1 MVDYLGWRVS
11 SSLQTLLAQRMSRS
25 VSPTDFSP
33 LGIIPLGCFR
43 VAVEVVIALGLQFGM
58 FLAEPAIGQPGAAG
72 VGAGML
78 GFSGHISALLF
89 LTHILT
95 RVCHY
100 DSIRKQTLK
109 AIEHF
114 KF

>member
-25 VSPTDFSP
+25 VSPTDFFP

-43 VAVEVVIALGLQFGM
+43 VAVEVIIVLSLQLGML
-58 FLAEPAIGQPGAAG
+58 LAEPASGQPGAAG
-72 VGAGML
+72 MGTWAF